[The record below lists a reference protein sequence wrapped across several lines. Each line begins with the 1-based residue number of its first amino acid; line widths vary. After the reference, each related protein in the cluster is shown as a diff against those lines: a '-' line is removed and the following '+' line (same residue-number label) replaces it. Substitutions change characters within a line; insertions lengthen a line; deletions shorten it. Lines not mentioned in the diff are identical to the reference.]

1 MSDKYLNI
9 SNLDSLI
16 NLHRFA
22 YFKLI
27 TRLVKEGEV
36 SISERHPKI
45 ELAVKVQLFADGDL
59 TVFISNP
66 SGQFD
71 DDTYE
76 FLTRSY
82 KKVHKKIKSF
92 EAFRRDIQRV
102 GSLLATSLTSIV
114 AYQWGDASVEQI
126 TGMLGLG
133 FIFPEMMVWG
143 KKAFNWIAR
152 EAF

>member
-1 MSDKYLNI
+1 MI
-9 SNLDSLI
+9 
-16 NLHRFA
+16 A
-22 YFKLI
+22 KLF
-27 TRLVKEGEV
+27 KEGEV
-36 SISERHPKI
+36 SISERHPKL

-76 FLTRSY
+76 FLTRAY
-82 KKVHKKIKSF
+82 KKAHKKIKSF

-143 KKAFNWIAR
+143 EKAFHWVKQKV
-152 EAF
+152 F